1 MVSWELG
8 LTNVILSGGSGT
20 RLWPISRTLMPKQFV
35 KLFDGHSLFQKT
47 LLRNKGLCDKTL
59 VVSNSQQLFLALDQA
74 EEINEKKLS
83 FLLEPIGR
91 NTAPAIAMAAF
102 GVDMDEILL
111 VSSSDHLI
119 KNEEAYKKAVSKAV
133 AFAQEGYIVTF
144 GIKPTYPETGY
155 GYIESNG
162 YDVLSFKEK
171 PDAATAEEYIKKGN
185 FYWNSGM
192 FCFKAGVLLD
202 ELKKYS
208 PDIYEASRAAYQN
221 ALRDD
226 EKTKIRL
233 DDMKAIPEDSIDY
246 AVMEKS
252 SLVKVVP
259 CDIGWSDVGSF
270 ESLYA
275 ELEKD
280 SDGNTV
286 SNAINI
292 DSKDN
297 LILSSDRQIATIGID
312 GLMIVDTP
320 DALLIARQGCG
331 QQVKNVVA
339 RLKERGSELHNIH
352 LTVHRPW
359 GTYTVLEEGPSY
371 KIKSIVV
378 APGKRL
384 SLQKH
389 FHRNEHWVVVSGT
402 AKVQN
407 GDKELVIGV
416 NESTYIKAGEVHRL
430 ENPGLIDLVMI
441 EVQVG
446 EYVGEDDIVRIED
459 DFSRKD
465 C

>member
-1 MVSWELG
+1 M
-8 LTNVILSGGSGT
+8 TNVILSGGSGT

-35 KLFDGHSLFQKT
+35 KLFDGSSLFQKT
-47 LLRNKGLCDKTL
+47 ILRNKGLCDKTL
-59 VVSNSQQLFLALDQA
+59 IVSNSEQLFLALDQA
-74 EEINEKKLS
+74 EEIDAHSLS

-91 NTAPAIAMAAF
+91 NTAPAIAIAAF
-102 GVDMDEILL
+102 GVAADEILL

-119 KNEEAYKKAVSKAV
+119 KNEAAYKEAVSKAA
-133 AFAQEGYIVTF
+133 AFAKDGYIVTF
-144 GIKPTYPETGY
+144 GIRPTYAETGY

-162 YDVLSFKEK
+162 SDVLSFKEK
-171 PDAATAEEYIKKGN
+171 PDAVTAEEYIKKGN

-192 FCFKAGVLLD
+192 FCFKAGVFLD

-208 PDIYEASRAAYQN
+208 PDIYEASRMAYQN
-221 ALRDD
+221 AVRDD
-226 EKTKIRL
+226 DKSKIRL
-233 DDMKAIPEDSIDY
+233 EDMKAIPEDSIDY

-259 CDIGWSDVGSF
+259 CDMGWSDVGSF

-275 ELEKD
+275 ELGKD
-280 SDGNTV
+280 DDGNTY
-286 SNAINI
+286 SSAINI
-292 DSKDN
+292 DSKNN
-297 LILSSDRQIATIGID
+297 LIIESDRQIATIGLEGI
-312 GLMIVDTP
+312 MIVDTP
-320 DALLIARQGCG
+320 DALLVARQGCG

-339 RLKERGSELHNIH
+339 KLKGQDSELHNIH

-359 GTYTVLEEGPSY
+359 GTYTVLEEGIGY

-378 APGKRL
+378 TPGKRL

-407 GDKELVIGV
+407 GDKEITIQA

-430 ENPGLIDLVMI
+430 ENPGIIDLVMI

-459 DFSRKD
+459 DFKREVD
-465 C
+465 

>member
-1 MVSWELG
+1 
-8 LTNVILSGGSGT
+8 
-20 RLWPISRTLMPKQFV
+20 
-35 KLFDGHSLFQKT
+35 
-47 LLRNKGLCDKTL
+47 
-59 VVSNSQQLFLALDQA
+59 
-74 EEINEKKLS
+74 
-83 FLLEPIGR
+83 
-91 NTAPAIAMAAF
+91 
-102 GVDMDEILL
+102 
-111 VSSSDHLI
+111 
-119 KNEEAYKKAVSKAV
+119 
-133 AFAQEGYIVTF
+133 
-144 GIKPTYPETGY
+144 
-155 GYIESNG
+155 
-162 YDVLSFKEK
+162 
-171 PDAATAEEYIKKGN
+171 
-185 FYWNSGM
+185 
-192 FCFKAGVLLD
+192 
-202 ELKKYS
+202 
-208 PDIYEASRAAYQN
+208 
-221 ALRDD
+221 
-226 EKTKIRL
+226 
-233 DDMKAIPEDSIDY
+233 
-246 AVMEKS
+246 MEKS

-280 SDGNTV
+280 NDGNTV

-339 RLKERGSELHNIH
+339 RLKERGGELHNIH
-352 LTVHRPW
+352 LTAHRPW

-416 NESTYIKAGEVHRL
+416 NESTYIKAGEIHRL

-446 EYVGEDDIVRIED
+446 EYVGEDDIVRIND
-459 DFSRKD
+459 DFMRS
-465 C
+465 

>member
-1 MVSWELG
+1 MVSWEFG

-35 KLFDGHSLFQKT
+35 KLFDGRSLFQKT
-47 LLRNKGLCDKTL
+47 LLRNKGLCERTI
-59 VVSNSQQLFLALDQA
+59 VVSNSEQLFLALDQA
-74 EEINEKKLS
+74 EEINEKGVS

-102 GVDMDEILL
+102 GVDIDEILL

-144 GIKPTYPETGY
+144 GIKPIYPETGY

-208 PDIYEASRAAYQN
+208 PDIYEASRVAYQN

-233 DDMKAIPEDSIDY
+233 DDMKVIPEDSIDY

-280 SDGNTV
+280 NDGNTV

-297 LILSSDRQIATIGID
+297 LILSSDRQIATIGLD
-312 GLMIVDTP
+312 GIMIVDTP
-320 DALLIARQGCG
+320 DALLVAKRGCG

-339 RLKERGSELHNIH
+339 KLKKQGSELHNIH

-459 DFSRKD
+459 DFKRTL
-465 C
+465 

>member
-1 MVSWELG
+1 
-8 LTNVILSGGSGT
+8 
-20 RLWPISRTLMPKQFV
+20 MPKQFV
-35 KLFDGHSLFQKT
+35 KLFDGRSLFQKT

-59 VVSNSQQLFLALDQA
+59 VVSNSEQLFLALDQA
-74 EEINEKKLS
+74 EEINEKELS

-102 GVDMDEILL
+102 GVDIDDILL

-233 DDMKAIPEDSIDY
+233 DDMKVIPEDSIDY

-280 SDGNTV
+280 NDGNTV

-339 RLKERGSELHNIH
+339 RLKEWGSELHNIH

>member
-1 MVSWELG
+1 MI
-8 LTNVILSGGSGT
+8 NVILSGGSGT

-35 KLFDGHSLFQKT
+35 KLFDGMSLFQKT
-47 LLRNKGLCDKTL
+47 LLRNKGICERTV
-59 VVSNSQQLFLALDQA
+59 VVSNSEQLFLALDQA
-74 EEINEKKLS
+74 EEVNEKGLS
-83 FLLEPIGR
+83 FLLEPVGR

-102 GVDMDEILL
+102 GVDEDEILL

-119 KNEEAYKKAVSKAV
+119 KDEIAYKNAIAKALE
-133 AFAQEGYIVTF
+133 FANDGYIVTF
-144 GIKPTYPETGY
+144 GIKPAYAETGY
-155 GYIESNG
+155 GYIESSG
-162 YDVLSFKEK
+162 CDVLSFKEK
-171 PDAATAEEYIKKGN
+171 PDAVTAEEYIKKGN

-192 FCFKAGVLLD
+192 FCFRAGVLLD
-202 ELKKYS
+202 ELKRYS
-208 PDIYEASRAAYQN
+208 PNIYEASCTAYQK
-221 ALRDD
+221 AVRDD
-226 EKTKIRL
+226 EKAKVRL

-280 SDGNTV
+280 EQGNTGSSV
-286 SNAINI
+286 INI
-292 DSKDN
+292 DSKNN
-297 LILSSDRQIATIGID
+297 LILQSERQIATIGIE

-320 DALLIARQGCG
+320 DALLVARQGCG

-339 RLKERGSELHNIH
+339 KLKERGGELHNIH
-352 LTVHRPW
+352 LTAHRPW
-359 GTYTVLEEGPSY
+359 GTYTILEEGSGY

-407 GDKELVIGV
+407 GDKELVIGA
-416 NESTYIKAGEVHRL
+416 NESTYIKAGVVHRL

-459 DFSRKD
+459 DFNRKD

>member
-1 MVSWELG
+1 
-8 LTNVILSGGSGT
+8 
-20 RLWPISRTLMPKQFV
+20 MPKQFV
-35 KLFDGHSLFQKT
+35 KLFEGQSLFQKT
-47 LLRNKGLCDKTL
+47 LLRNSGLCDSTL
-59 VVSNSQQLFLALDQA
+59 VVSNSEQLFLALDQA
-74 EEINEKKLS
+74 EEVGAKGLS

-102 GVDMDEILL
+102 GVGADEIVL

-119 KNEEAYKKAVSKAV
+119 KNEEAYKEAVSKAIN
-133 AFAQEGYIVTF
+133 FAKDGYIVTF

-162 YDVLSFKEK
+162 FDVLSFKEK
-171 PDAATAEEYIKKGN
+171 PDAEVAKEYIKKGN

-192 FCFKAGVLLD
+192 FCFMAGVLLN

-208 PDIYEASRAAYQN
+208 PEIYEASLKAYKN
-221 ALRDD
+221 AIRDED
-226 EKTKIRL
+226 RVKIRL
-233 DDMKAIPEDSIDY
+233 DDMRAIAENSIDY

-259 CDIGWSDVGSF
+259 CDMGWSDVGSF

-275 ELEKD
+275 ELKKD
-280 SDGNTV
+280 EDGNTL
-286 SNAINI
+286 SPSINI
-292 DSKDN
+292 DSKNN
-297 LILSSDRQIATIGID
+297 LILNSDRQVATIGIE

-320 DALLIARQGCG
+320 DALLVAKQGYG

-339 RLKERGSELHNIH
+339 KLKEQGGELHNIH
-352 LTVHRPW
+352 LTAHRPW
-359 GTYTVLEEGPSY
+359 GTYTVLEEGNGY

-378 APGKRL
+378 SPGKRL

-407 GDKELVIGV
+407 GDRELVIGP
-416 NESTYIKAGEVHRL
+416 NESTYIKAGEAHRL
-430 ENPGLIDLVMI
+430 ENPGLIDLVII

-446 EYVGEDDIVRIED
+446 EYVGEDDIVRLED
-459 DFSRKD
+459 DFQRD
-465 C
+465 EV